1 MGAEDIAIVQPTAIH
16 VLWPRPWVARILLV
30 GEHDLA
36 SSGELADSI
45 QTTLAQS
52 QHLIVDL
59 SETEFIDSTIIKELV
74 KAKQQADHQ
83 NVTFNLLLG
92 TAPVVER
99 ALQVTEVLPFLN
111 RVKTIDEALAG

>member
-1 MGAEDIAIVQPTAIH
+1 MDAEDIAMAQPTVIR
-16 VLWPRPWVARILLV
+16 VLWPRPRVAQILLI

-36 SSGELADSI
+36 SRDGLTDTI
-45 QTTLAQS
+45 QITLAQS
-52 QHLIVDL
+52 EHLIVDL
-59 SETEFIDSTIIKELV
+59 SETEFIDSTVIKELV